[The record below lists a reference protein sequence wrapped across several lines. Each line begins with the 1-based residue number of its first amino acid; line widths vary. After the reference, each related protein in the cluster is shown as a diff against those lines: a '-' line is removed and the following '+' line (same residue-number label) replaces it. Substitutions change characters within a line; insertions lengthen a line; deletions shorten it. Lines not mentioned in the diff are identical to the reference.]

1 VFAKSTIF
9 TLSRFSLLPE
19 ISASSVLFRY
29 SHSSPRY
36 PRPHSSPRYP
46 HPRSSV
52 RVIVLV
58 HIHILGPRS
67 SILARSTIFT
77 LPRFSLLPEIS
88 ASSSSVLVQ
97 VLDPRQVHNLTLS
110 LPHPHSD
117 HHQVHKLRSSA
128 ILTPRRDILVLIL
141 GPLPLSAS
149 SVLNPRP
156 HPRPRST
163 PKSLSASSSTSS
175 VLGPQSASSSTPA
188 SSVLGPQSASSSS
201 SEIHTEVLF
210 HILIAPTCLY
220 GSRSTKPFR
229 MHLQIKFTNL
239 SKNHSLMH
247 AKDETRHCSS
257 QRNFP
262 KDECSGVVSKTRRF
276 RSVGEDGSPRH
287 CWQVT

>member
-52 RVIVLV
+52 RVLVLV
-58 HIHILGPRS
+58 HIHILSPRS

-188 SSVLGPQSASSSS
+188 SSVLGPQSASSSTS
-201 SEIHTEVLF
+201 SVLGPRSSIRVLIHARILGPRSSIRVL
-210 HILIAPTCLY
+210 ILIRDPH
-220 GSRSTKPFR
+220 RSPLPHPHCSNLLVR
-229 MHLQIKFTNL
+229 LQIHKTFPN
-239 SKNHSLMH
+239 
-247 AKDETRHCSS
+247 ASS
-257 QRNFP
+257 NQIHKPVQEPFFDACKR
-262 KDECSGVVSKTRRF
+262 
-276 RSVGEDGSPRH
+276 
-287 CWQVT
+287 